1 MTTEAAAPAGYHTV
15 SPYLVVSDAE
25 RLMTFLKDAFGAVET
40 ERMENAGRLAHGEVR
55 IGDSIVM
62 MGESPDPTRETHAM
76 LYLYVADPD
85 ATYKKGLAAGAV
97 SFEEPN
103 DTAYGDRR
111 AAFRDAFGNEW
122 FVAKRIAS

>member
-1 MTTEAAAPAGYHTV
+1 MTQATAPAGYHTV

-40 ERMENAGRLAHGEVR
+40 ERMENAGRLAHAEAR

-62 MGESPDPTRETHAM
+62 MGEPSTPDRLTHAM
-76 LYLYVADPD
+76 LYLYVADVEE
-85 ATYKKGLAAGAV
+85 TYRKGLAAGAT

-103 DTAYGDRR
+103 DTSYGDRR

-122 FVAKRIAS
+122 FVAKRLAG